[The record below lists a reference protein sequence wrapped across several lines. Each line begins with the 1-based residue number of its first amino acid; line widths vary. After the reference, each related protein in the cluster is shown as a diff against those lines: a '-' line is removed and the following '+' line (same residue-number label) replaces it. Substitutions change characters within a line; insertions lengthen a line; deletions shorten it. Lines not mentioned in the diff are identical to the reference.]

1 MIQIN
6 TGVKVLD
13 KQERKKYIAEKTL
26 ELISEKGLTN
36 LTMEDVALSC
46 NLSKG
51 SIYNYFKNKNS
62 LIVSAFSALLEKV
75 QNFFEDKESNP
86 TQDCAEESADFYANL
101 YSEILNTFPSKE
113 LMRLFEI
120 LMNSTHEPSMMQILT
135 QTFKENY
142 GKILSRFEKLFNSK
156 TKAFMLQAM
165 FDGLVIYRAV
175 GVEFS
180 DNEIRDNLKKMIL
193 SLTDENKN

>member
-1 MIQIN
+1 M
-6 TGVKVLD
+6 D

-75 QNFFEDKESNP
+75 QNFFEENESVLS
-86 TQDCAEESADFYANL
+86 QDCVEASADFYANL
-101 YSEILNTFPSKE
+101 YSKILSTFPSKE

-120 LMNSTHEPSMMQILT
+120 LMNSTHDQSMMKILT

-142 GKILSRFEKLFNSK
+142 GKILGKFEKLFNSK

-180 DNEIRDNLKKMIL
+180 DDEIKDNFKKMIL
-193 SLTDENKN
+193 SLTEDNKN

>member
-75 QNFFEDKESNP
+75 QNFFEENESVLS
-86 TQDCAEESADFYANL
+86 QDCVEASADFYANL
-101 YSEILNTFPSKE
+101 YSKILSTFPSKE

-120 LMNSTHEPSMMQILT
+120 LMNSTHDQGMMKILT

-142 GKILSRFEKLFNSK
+142 GKILDKFEKLFNSK

-180 DNEIRDNLKKMIL
+180 DDEIKDNFKKMIL
-193 SLTDENKN
+193 SLTEDNKN

>member
-1 MIQIN
+1 MN
-6 TGVKVLD
+6 VGVKVLD

-26 ELISEKGLTN
+26 ELINEKGLTN
-36 LTMEDVALSC
+36 ITMEEVASSC

-51 SIYNYFKNKNS
+51 SIYNYFKNKNA
-62 LIVSAFSALLEKV
+62 LIVSAFSVLLEKV
-75 QNFFEDKESNP
+75 QKIFEEKESKP
-86 TQDCAEESADFYANL
+86 TQDCVEASAELYANL

-120 LMNSTHEPSMMQILT
+120 LMNSTHDQSMMQILT
-135 QTFKENY
+135 QTFKANY
-142 GKILSRFEKLFNSK
+142 GKILSRFEKLFTSK

-175 GVEFS
+175 GIEFS
-180 DNEIRDNLKKMIL
+180 NDEIKNNFKKMIL
-193 SLTDENKN
+193 SFTEDNKN

>member
-1 MIQIN
+1 MS
-6 TGVKVLD
+6 TSVKVLD

-26 ELISEKGLTN
+26 ELISEKGLSN
-36 LTMEDVALSC
+36 LTMEDVASSC

-75 QNFFEDKESNP
+75 QNFFEENESVP
-86 TQDCAEESADFYANL
+86 SQDCAEASADFYANL

-120 LMNSTHEPSMMQILT
+120 LINSTHDQSMMKILT
-135 QTFKENY
+135 QTFRENY
-142 GKILSRFEKLFNSK
+142 GKILDKFEKLFNSK

-175 GVEFS
+175 GIEFS
-180 DNEIRDNLKKMIL
+180 NDEIKNNFKKMIL
-193 SLTDENKN
+193 SFTEDNKN

>member
-1 MIQIN
+1 MKAA
-6 TGVKVLD
+6 VKDLD
-13 KQERKKYIAEKTL
+13 KQERKKYIAEKAL

-36 LTMEDVALSC
+36 LTMEDVAFSC

-75 QNFFEDKESNP
+75 QSFFEEKEVSSS
-86 TQDCAEESADFYANL
+86 QDCVEASAEFYANL

-120 LMNSTHEPSMMQILT
+120 LINSTHDHSMMEVLT

-142 GKILSRFEKLFNSK
+142 GKILARFERLFNSK

-180 DNEIRDNLKKMIL
+180 DEEIKENLKKMIL
-193 SLTDENKN
+193 SFTEDIKN

>member
-1 MIQIN
+1 MN
-6 TGVKVLD
+6 TGLKILD

-26 ELISEKGLTN
+26 ELISEKGLSN
-36 LTMEDVALSC
+36 LTMEDVASSC

-51 SIYNYFKNKNS
+51 SIYNYFKNKNA

-75 QNFFEDKESNP
+75 QGFFEENESMP
-86 TQDCAEESADFYANL
+86 SQDCAEASADFYANL

-120 LMNSTHEPSMMQILT
+120 LINSTHDQSMMKILT

-142 GKILSRFEKLFNSK
+142 GKILGKFEKLFNSK

-165 FDGLVIYRAV
+165 FDGLVIYRAL
-175 GVEFS
+175 GIEFS
-180 DNEIRDNLKKMIL
+180 NDEIKNNFKKMIL
-193 SLTDENKN
+193 SFTENNIN

>member
-1 MIQIN
+1 
-6 TGVKVLD
+6 LD

-36 LTMEDVALSC
+36 LTMEDVASSC

-62 LIVSAFSALLEKV
+62 LIVSAFSVLLEKV
-75 QNFFEDKESNP
+75 QNFFEEKESVP
-86 TQDCAEESADFYANL
+86 SQDCVEASADFYANL

-120 LMNSTHEPSMMQILT
+120 LMNSTHDQSMMKILT

-142 GKILSRFEKLFNSK
+142 GKILGKFEKLFNSK

-180 DNEIRDNLKKMIL
+180 DDEIKDNFKKMIL
-193 SLTDENKN
+193 SLTEDNKN